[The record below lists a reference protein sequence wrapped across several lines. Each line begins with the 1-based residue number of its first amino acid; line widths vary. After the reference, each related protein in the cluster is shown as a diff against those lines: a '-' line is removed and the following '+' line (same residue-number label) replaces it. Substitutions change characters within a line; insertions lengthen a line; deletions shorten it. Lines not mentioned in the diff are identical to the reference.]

1 MLSKQEQRELLLLQC
16 DLARAKLRYTQQQAA
31 QRKQAARAKSN
42 GMAWQ
47 LADAAGEVARNT
59 DSLKLAMLPAKWKHR
74 AALGNGQA
82 REIARVGFR
91 LLGGMR
97 QPENQKTA

>member
-31 QRKQAARAKSN
+31 QRKQAAQAKSN

-47 LADAAGEVARNT
+47 LVNAASDVARNT
-59 DSLKLAMLPAKWKHR
+59 DSLKLAMLPARWKHR
-74 AALGNGQA
+74 AA
-82 REIARVGFR
+82 V
-91 LLGGMR
+91 LLGLLALEWAERWATGR
-97 QPENQKTA
+97 HRR

>member
-16 DLARAKLRYTQQQAA
+16 DLARAKLRYTQQQAML
-31 QRKQAARAKSN
+31 RKQRTAQSKS
-42 GMAWQ
+42 GSMAWQ

-74 AALGNGQA
+74 AA
-82 REIARVGFR
+82 V
-91 LLGGMR
+91 LLGLLALEWAERWATGR
-97 QPENQKTA
+97 RRR